1 MVNVMKLKL
10 KRTYISNLL
19 TRILL
24 LIVFILFLLI
34 INKYNHALALEF
46 KNDLFNKSFNFIK
59 INKISQKVLGK
70 DVFYYQKN
78 SDTSLVLSSNF
89 DSNIKEKYYEGEKM
103 NVSTNL
109 PIGSISSGVVV
120 YIGDKDNYGN
130 TVIIQGVDGY
140 NIWYGNIKDI
150 NVGLYDYVE
159 KQNLIGAAD
168 GDFLYL
174 LIEKDNK
181 YYTYDEYKQNKD

>member
-10 KRTYISNLL
+10 KRTYISNLI

-24 LIVFILFLLI
+24 LIVFVLFLLI
-34 INKYNHALALEF
+34 INKYNHALTLEF

-89 DSNIKEKYYEGEKM
+89 DSNLKEKYYEGEKM

-120 YIGDKDNYGN
+120 YIGDKDNYEN

-181 YYTYDEYKQNKD
+181 YYSYDEYKQNKD

>member
-10 KRTYISNLL
+10 KRTYISNLI

-24 LIVFILFLLI
+24 LIVFVLFLLI
-34 INKYNHALALEF
+34 INKYNHALTLEF

-78 SDTSLVLSSNF
+78 SGASQVLSSNF
-89 DSNIKEKYYEGEKM
+89 DSNLKEKYYEGEKM

>member
-10 KRTYISNLL
+10 KRTYISNLI

-24 LIVFILFLLI
+24 LIVFVLFLLI
-34 INKYNHALALEF
+34 INKYNHALTLEF

-89 DSNIKEKYYEGEKM
+89 DSNLKEKYYEGEKM

-181 YYTYDEYKQNKD
+181 YYSYDEYKQNKD

>member
-10 KRTYISNLL
+10 KRTYISNLI

-89 DSNIKEKYYEGEKM
+89 DSNLKEKYYEGEKM

-181 YYTYDEYKQNKD
+181 YYT